1 MTGCAARCSV
11 KAAKKLSKKGGLASE
26 LNTIAHHKAASF
38 AAGSS
43 LYKENSGNVVWRETG
58 RTTGG
63 VFRRL
68 GRSRTRLHSPQL
80 LHPSSES
87 GKKT

>member
-1 MTGCAARCSV
+1 MYSIGNNDLVSAGAARCSV

-43 LYKENSGNVVWRETG
+43 LYKENSVL
-58 RTTGG
+58 
-63 VFRRL
+63 FL
-68 GRSRTRLHSPQL
+68 FHL
-80 LHPSSES
+80 LAIILSC
-87 GKKT
+87 